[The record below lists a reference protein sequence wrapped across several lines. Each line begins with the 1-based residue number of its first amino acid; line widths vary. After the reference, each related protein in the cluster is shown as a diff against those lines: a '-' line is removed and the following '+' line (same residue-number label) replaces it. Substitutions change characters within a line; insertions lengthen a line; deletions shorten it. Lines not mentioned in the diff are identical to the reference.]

1 MLGFSLKRSTAIS
14 RVGKAC
20 QVDGNLQIE
29 GPLQIDGRVCG
40 AVSVNGDIAIS
51 ETGFVEGLEIRGD
64 DITVRGVLKAH
75 VYAKGKL
82 TLGTTARLEGNVIAG
97 AIDVDPGAYYIGH
110 LATYDSRTPFYIEQK
125 TVEPKNFEPKNFE
138 PKTAELKSVELKTV
152 ELKSAVQKQL
162 PFRDRSDTPKLTT

>member
-1 MLGFSLKRSTAIS
+1 MLGFKLNRSAAVS
-14 RVGKAC
+14 RVGRAC

-29 GPLQIDGRVCG
+29 GPLQIDGKVCG
-40 AVSVNGDIAIS
+40 AVNVNGDIAIS

-110 LATYDSRTPFYIEQK
+110 LATYDSRTPFYADQSANLPPAALTQAAETK
-125 TVEPKNFEPKNFE
+125 SLEPR
-138 PKTAELKSVELKTV
+138 
-152 ELKSAVQKQL
+152 SAAPRQL
-162 PFRDRSDTPKLTT
+162 PFGDRTDTPRLIT